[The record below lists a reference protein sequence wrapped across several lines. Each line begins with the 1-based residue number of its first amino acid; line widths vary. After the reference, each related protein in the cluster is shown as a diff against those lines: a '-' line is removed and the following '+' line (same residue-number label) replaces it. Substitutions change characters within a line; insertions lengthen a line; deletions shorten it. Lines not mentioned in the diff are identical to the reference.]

1 VVPQEQ
7 RQQML
12 RDIKILSDAQ
22 AVPGLLSFLGAYLV
36 PKKEQVCVCICDVA
50 WGFSEQQIQHFNGF
64 PRLHL
69 DSGNLS
75 AVWELCPRRVI
86 SFLMQPAAQEVLSI
100 LLQLLLPDCCMACRH
115 VCLYC

>member
-50 WGFSEQQIQHFNGF
+50 WGFSEQQIQHFYGF

-69 DSGNLS
+69 DSCNLC
-75 AVWELCPRRVI
+75 AVWELCLRKVI
-86 SFLMQPAAQEVLSI
+86 SIMETAAQKVLSF